1 MSEFDDYSTKY
12 PSCAM
17 RREDGILEVRLHTDG
32 GPFQWGLGPQAE
44 LVQAFSDI
52 GADRGNRVMIL
63 TGTGDEFS
71 GPYQSTTQTVYNA
84 GGVSIT
90 SEGLEKVHWNAKR
103 LMTHLL
109 DIEIP
114 IIAAVNGPA
123 KRHCELA
130 LMSDIVIASDTATFE
145 DTAHFELG
153 SQVPGDG
160 MAVVLTQIMGLNR
173 ARYLMLTGQV
183 IGAEE
188 AMRIGMVSEVMPLE
202 RLNGRAWELARKLAK
217 KPDLLLRYSRVVL
230 TQPLR
235 DGVNE
240 TVHYHLGLEALSSLQ
255 SHGGEKA

>member
-1 MSEFDDYSTKY
+1 MSDFDEYSTKY
-12 PSCAM
+12 PSLAM

-44 LVQAFSDI
+44 LVKAFVDI

-63 TGTGDEFS
+63 IGTGDEFS
-71 GPYQSTTQTVYNA
+71 GPYQSTTRTVYTQ
-84 GGVSIT
+84 GGVPIT
-90 SEGLEKVHWNAKR
+90 SEGLDRTHWNAKR
-103 LMTHLL
+103 LMTRLL

-114 IIAAVNGPA
+114 IIGAVNGPA

-130 LMSDIVIASDTATFE
+130 LMSDIVIAADTATFE

-160 MAVVLTQIMGLNR
+160 IAMVLIELLGLNR

-183 IGAEE
+183 LDAAQALELGL
-188 AMRIGMVSEVMPLE
+188 VSEVMPLE
-202 RLNGRAWELARKLAK
+202 KLSDRAWELARQLSR
-217 KPDLLLRYSRVVL
+217 KPDLLLRYSRIVL

-235 DGVNE
+235 DRINE
-240 TVHYHLGLEALSSLQ
+240 TVVYQLGLEALSSLQ
-255 SHGGEKA
+255 SHAGEKV